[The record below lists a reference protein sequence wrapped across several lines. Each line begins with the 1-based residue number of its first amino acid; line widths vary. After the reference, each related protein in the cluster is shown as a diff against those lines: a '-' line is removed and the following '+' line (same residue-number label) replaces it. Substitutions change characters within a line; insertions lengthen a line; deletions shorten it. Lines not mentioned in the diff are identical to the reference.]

1 MKTDPNSLKIL
12 HAGALRKPIK
22 ECIHILWGKYPNL
35 KVELDYAGS
44 RACANAVA
52 EGKIVD
58 VIALADYQVFSDIL
72 IPRFVDTCFAFA
84 TDQMVLAF
92 DEFSIDSDKI
102 NSLNWMDVLL
112 SNPAIK
118 YALSDYRLDPCGY
131 RTLMLWQL
139 AEKYYTKPGLYHNLV
154 NGTSSLYSKSF
165 DLAVALME
173 GKIDYGFEYRSVAKQ
188 MNLQFIHFPA
198 EINLSDPRLTD
209 CYARAKVV
217 IEGNSPGMKT
227 EILGAPI
234 EFAVSI
240 PKNSNQKKI
249 AQDFIEILTGPRGEG
264 ILEAN
269 GLIPC

>member
-1 MKTDPNSLKIL
+1 MKTDPNALKIL

-22 ECIHILWGKYPNL
+22 ECIHILWEKNPDL

-44 RACANAVA
+44 RACAKAVA

-58 VIALADYQVFSDIL
+58 VIALADYQVFTDIL
-72 IPRFVDTCFAFA
+72 IPRFVETSFVFA

-92 DEFSIDSDKI
+92 DEFSTDSDRI
-102 NSLNWMDVLL
+102 NGQNWMDVLL
-112 SNPAIK
+112 GNPTIK
-118 YALSDYRLDPCGY
+118 YARSDHRLDPCGY

-139 AEKYYTKPGLYHNLV
+139 AELFYNRPGLFQALENGWSNLYPK
-154 NGTSSLYSKSF
+154 SL
-165 DLAVALME
+165 DLAVSLME
-173 GKIDYGFEYRSVAKQ
+173 GKIDYGFEYLSVAKQ
-188 MNLQFIHFPA
+188 MNLQYIQFPA
-198 EINLSDPRLTD
+198 EINLSDPRKAD
-209 CYARAKVV
+209 YYARAKVV
-217 IEGNSPGMKT
+217 IEGNYPGLET

-240 PKNSNQKKI
+240 PKNSNQKEL
-249 AQDFIEILTGPRGEG
+249 AQEFIEILTGPRGEE

>member
-1 MKTDPNSLKIL
+1 MKNDPNSLKIL

-22 ECIHILWGKYPNL
+22 ECIHILWEKYPSL

-58 VIALADYQVFSDIL
+58 VIALADYQVFKDIL
-72 IPRFVDTCFAFA
+72 IPRFVDNCFIFA

-92 DEFSIDSDKI
+92 DEFSPDGDKI

-118 YALSDYRLDPCGY
+118 YALSNYRLDPCGY

-139 AEKYYTKPGLYHNLV
+139 AEQYYARPGLYRNLV
-154 NGTSSLYSKSF
+154 NGANNLYTKSL
-165 DLAVALME
+165 DLAMALME
-173 GKIDYGFEYRSVAKQ
+173 GRVDYGFEYRSVAKQ
-188 MNLQFIHFPA
+188 MNLQFINFPA
-198 EINLSDPRLTD
+198 EINLSDPRLAD

-217 IEGNSPGMKT
+217 IEGNTPGLKT

-249 AQDFIEILTGPRGEG
+249 ARDFIEILTGSRGEG
-264 ILEAN
+264 ILENN